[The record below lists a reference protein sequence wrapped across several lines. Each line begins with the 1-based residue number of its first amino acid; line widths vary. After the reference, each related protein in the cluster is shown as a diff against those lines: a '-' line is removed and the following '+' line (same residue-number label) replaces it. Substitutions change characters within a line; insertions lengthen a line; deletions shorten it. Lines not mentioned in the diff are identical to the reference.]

1 MLNTFLK
8 ILGADPHQY
17 RLLLKTDKLVRTR
30 RESAKG
36 FLSDSPALLV
46 ALYAISSIFISLSAF
61 ALDRFSFTLLTL
73 FVSMTLMA
81 FTVISRLEVVI
92 NPTDYRMLAH
102 LPISSR
108 TYFLVKFTRVLLYVV
123 VFVGVLNIPPAI
135 FGVWSKNAPIL
146 FPAIYLPISFMATF
160 FVIGLVSA
168 FYGYLIKLY
177 RWEKFRDLVAYSQL
191 LFAILVPLSYY
202 LLPLL
207 ISMLRI
213 AGVDSDHITTS
224 KWIYLLPYSW
234 FAGLVHLTLGEIQ
247 AHFLYLSILAVVSTV
262 LLVVIPLGRISLK
275 YSEHLSFLLE
285 SSNTVRKV
293 SRARHKRLA
302 TFLKNTE
309 TRAGFELVS
318 IYLKRDRNTK
328 TRLFAKLGV
337 SLAVVVPMIP
347 TIPELMG
354 RPFSIGLALGVPIYS
369 FCVCAYGVS
378 CLLSILRF
386 SEDWKAAWIFTTVPV
401 ESYDGFFKGAKLAII
416 AYFIAPYFIILTGI
430 SVFLWSPFAAVV
442 YILPSLMGSLYYLS
456 FCWASMVTLPFSQ
469 EPQERKGI
477 DDLVTFVLGLIVFSG
492 VLGIQYI
499 AYQFHIYLY
508 ITVYTVTI
516 GFGVI
521 LSKRRERPAK
531 VNPHSLAIGAS

>member
-1 MLNTFLK
+1 M
-8 ILGADPHQY
+8 
-17 RLLLKTDKLVRTR
+17 
-30 RESAKG
+30 
-36 FLSDSPALLV
+36 
-46 ALYAISSIFISLSAF
+46 
-61 ALDRFSFTLLTL
+61 
-73 FVSMTLMA
+73 
-81 FTVISRLEVVI
+81 
-92 NPTDYRMLAH
+92 
-102 LPISSR
+102 
-108 TYFLVKFTRVLLYVV
+108 
-123 VFVGVLNIPPAI
+123 
-135 FGVWSKNAPIL
+135 
-146 FPAIYLPISFMATF
+146 
-160 FVIGLVSA
+160 
-168 FYGYLIKLY
+168 
-177 RWEKFRDLVAYSQL
+177 
-191 LFAILVPLSYY
+191 
-202 LLPLL
+202 
-207 ISMLRI
+207 
-213 AGVDSDHITTS
+213 DSDHIATS

-234 FAGLVHLTLGEIQ
+234 FAGFIHLILGDLQ

-293 SRARHKRLA
+293 SRVRHKRLA

-337 SLAVVVPMIP
+337 SLAAVIPMIP

-354 RPFSIGLALGVPIYS
+354 RPFSIGLAIGVSIYS
-369 FCVCAYGVS
+369 FCVCAYAVS

-401 ESYDGFFKGAKLAII
+401 ESYDGFFRGAKLAII

-430 SVFLWSPFAAVV
+430 YVFFWSPFAAVV
-442 YILPSLMGSLYYLS
+442 YILPSLMGALCYLS

-469 EPQERKGI
+469 EPQQKKGI
-477 DDLVTFVLGLIVFSG
+477 DDLVTFVLGLVVFSG

-499 AYQFHIYLY
+499 VYQFHISLY

-516 GFGVI
+516 GFGII
-521 LSKRRERPAK
+521 LSKRKGQPAK
-531 VNPHSLAIGAS
+531 VNPIH